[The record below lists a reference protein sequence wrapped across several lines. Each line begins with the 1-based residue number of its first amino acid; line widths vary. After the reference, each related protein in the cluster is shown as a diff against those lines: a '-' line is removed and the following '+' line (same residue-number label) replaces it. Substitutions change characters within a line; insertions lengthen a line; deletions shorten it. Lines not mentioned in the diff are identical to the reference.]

1 MTYTVRC
8 AALWR
13 TLERFGVE
21 VSVVGNQ
28 PTLRGNVGAVD
39 TGLLADL
46 SARRA
51 ELLADA
57 AERDSLHQQM
67 AAYIDL
73 ARSWEELETTLVVAE
88 DAWRQQAISGTHV
101 RSLIAAAAR
110 LSKSLPERLSSY
122 DPDAPK
128 VFIGSISAEV
138 PERHAR
144 LCPGTGARDAGQARG
159 AGRARSAA

>member
-13 TLERFGVE
+13 TLEQMGIE
-21 VSVVGNQ
+21 VAVVDGQ
-28 PTLRGNVGAVD
+28 PKLRGNVAAVD

-51 ELLADA
+51 ELLLDA
-57 AERDSLHQQM
+57 AERDNLHQQM
-67 AAYIDL
+67 AAYVDL
-73 ARSWEELETTLVVAE
+73 AQSWEELETTLVVAE
-88 DAWRQQAISGTHV
+88 EAWRQQAIGGAHV
-101 RSLIAAAAR
+101 LSLIATAAR
-110 LSKSLPERLSSY
+110 LSKTLPETASTY

-128 VFIGSISAEV
+128 VFIGSISAER

-144 LCPGTGARDAGQARG
+144 QYPGTALGTT
-159 AGRARSAA
+159 ARSAA